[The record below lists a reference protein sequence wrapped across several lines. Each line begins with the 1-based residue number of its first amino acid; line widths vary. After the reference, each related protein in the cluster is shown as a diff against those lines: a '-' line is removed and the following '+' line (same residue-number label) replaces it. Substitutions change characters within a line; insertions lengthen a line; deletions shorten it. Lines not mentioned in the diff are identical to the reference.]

1 MRDEQSCALVRCCFL
16 PGVLAVAL
24 MGTGCA
30 PKGEGAE
37 PSKVPETRKKLDRI
51 EELQKK
57 TAPTGKS
64 R

>member
-1 MRDEQSCALVRCCFL
+1 MPAEPPCALVRSCFL

-24 MGTGCA
+24 IGAGCA

-37 PSKVPETRKKLDRI
+37 TGKVSESKRKLDRI

>member
-1 MRDEQSCALVRCCFL
+1 MRDDDPRALVRRCFV

-24 MGTGCA
+24 MGAACA

-37 PSKVPETRKKLDRI
+37 PSKVPETKKKLDRI
-51 EELQKK
+51 EELQKQ
-57 TAPTGKS
+57 TAPKGKS